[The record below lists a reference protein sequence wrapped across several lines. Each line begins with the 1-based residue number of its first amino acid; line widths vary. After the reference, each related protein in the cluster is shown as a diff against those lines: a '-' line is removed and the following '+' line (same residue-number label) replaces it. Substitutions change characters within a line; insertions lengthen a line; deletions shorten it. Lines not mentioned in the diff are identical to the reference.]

1 MHGTHD
7 TMSARS
13 AAHRTINNRG
23 FTLVELLVAI
33 TILAIVA
40 TLGWRGLDGIVRAR
54 IALNAQL
61 EQSRGMQL
69 TFAQLQSDC
78 AHIVSGSTI
87 PNRAPL
93 AQDANRLTLVRT
105 VFADD
110 QPTRLQVVSY
120 RLKDNV
126 LTRRES
132 AATRDLEELDKLWMA
147 ATNDADSSQEVILQ
161 TGVRAMNTRAWIANT
176 GWVDMK
182 AVMSQTIVSNGSG
195 GSPAAALPT
204 GLEVSLI
211 LQGVEV
217 NMTKVFLLGPV

>member
-1 MHGTHD
+1 
-7 TMSARS
+7 MSARN
-13 AAHRTINNRG
+13 TIRRPTRKRG

-54 IALNAQL
+54 IALSAQL
-61 EQSRGMQL
+61 EQTRGMQL

-87 PNRAPL
+87 PNRSPL

-105 VFADD
+105 VFADN

-132 AATRDLEELDKLWMA
+132 SATRDLEELDKLWMA
-147 ATNDADSSQEVILQ
+147 ATNDADTTQEVVLQ
-161 TGVRAMNTRAWIANT
+161 SGVRAMNTRAWIAGS

-182 AVMSQTIVSNGSG
+182 AVMGQTVVSSSSG
-195 GSPAAALPT
+195 GSTAAAVPT

-211 LQGVEV
+211 LQGSEV
-217 NMTKVFLLGPV
+217 NMTKIFLLGPV

>member
-1 MHGTHD
+1 
-7 TMSARS
+7 MSARPIS
-13 AAHRTINNRG
+13 CRLKHKRG

-40 TLGWRGLDGIVRAR
+40 VLGWRGLDGIVRAR
-54 IALNAQL
+54 IALSAQL
-61 EQSRGMQL
+61 AQTRGMQL

-93 AQDANRLTLVRT
+93 AQDAGRLTLVRT

-110 QPTRLQVVSY
+110 QPTRLEVVSY
-120 RLKDNV
+120 RLKDGV

-132 AATRDLEELDKLWMA
+132 SATRDLEELDKLWAA

-161 TGVRAMNTRAWIANT
+161 TGVRAMNTRAWVTNT
-176 GWVDMK
+176 GWVSMS
-182 AVMSQTIVSNGSG
+182 AVMGQTVVTSSTG
-195 GSPAAALPT
+195 GSTAAAVPT

-211 LQGVEV
+211 LQGSEV
-217 NMTKVFLLGPV
+217 NMTKIFLLGPV